1 MLSLVEDCAAGD
13 VGEGSGHGTSPI
25 RGHKAGYLAQLVQRR
40 QPSQYGLLP
49 HPGDDL
55 LSRHALPKTG
65 AQVGGGVTRVGD
77 GLGQTGSS
85 QPDDADALRP
95 ELTRPLPTLSLYGRP
110 GDNRASYGGEGLAVA
125 ACDREDYPRS
135 LFNHVPRYRPRGQE
149 LVPHSLRDRPGEMV
163 EGHLGQGFTL
173 NIVIQDCV
181 EGDVDASSLLGH
193 GGGVILDGLLVQGI
207 DLRRLGHS
215 ASRGN
220 LLGHLIERLTGSTG
234 EKHFSPF
241 AGKCA
246 GHRAADRASPSVD
259 YGVLVL
265 EQHLGT
271 PLLIV
276 RTGLHIKTQR

>member
-149 LVPHSLRDRPGEMV
+149 LVSHGLRDRPGEML

-181 EGDVDASSLLGH
+181 EGDVDASS
-193 GGGVILDGLLVQGI
+193 
-207 DLRRLGHS
+207 
-215 ASRGN
+215 

-265 EQHLGT
+265 KQHLGT

>member
-25 RGHKAGYLAQLVQRR
+25 RGHKGGYLAQLLQRR

-49 HPGDDL
+49 HFCDDL
-55 LSRHALPKTG
+55 LARHALPITR

-77 GLGQTGSS
+77 GLGQTCRS
-85 QPDDADALRP
+85 QPYDADAPRP
-95 ELTRPLPTLSLYGRP
+95 ELTRPPPTLSLYGRP

-149 LVPHSLRDRPGEMV
+149 LVPHSLRDRPGEML

-193 GGGVILDGLLVQGI
+193 GVGVLLNRLLVERI
-207 DLRRLGHS
+207 HLRCLGHP
-215 ASRGN
+215 ARRAD
-220 LLGHLIERLTGSTG
+220 LLGCNVDRSKGAACEEDPRSFTG
-234 EKHFSPF
+234 ECTS
-241 AGKCA
+241 
-246 GHRAADRASPSVD
+246 HRTTD
-259 YGVLVL
+259 
-265 EQHLGT
+265 
-271 PLLIV
+271 
-276 RTGLHIKTQR
+276 